1 MPRRWRWKRNGT
13 QRRFVLVFVLD
24 FQLISRTTMKLY
36 PFFHAP
42 RTTHRAP
49 RTTFHPF
56 PLTSNLLCRALP
68 LLGRPTTRLSP
79 GVAETKNQINENTK
93 THRRHRVCF
102 GTVSSCGLQ
111 QQSVLRQKRS
121 GVGLRYEMLCGWQS
135 HLRHLPDLQ
144 HQKIIKPI
152 RSHRPKVLLG
162 PFSFCRQLTNF
173 SLISNGSG
181 FDFPEH

>member
-24 FQLISRTTMKLY
+24 FQLISRTTMRTTRSLDR
-36 PFFHAP
+36 FFSHHAP
-42 RTTHRAP
+42 HF
-49 RTTFHPF
+49 TFHPF
-56 PLTSNLLCRALP
+56 TLTSNLLCRALP

-144 HQKIIKPI
+144 HQKIITSI

-162 PFSFCRQLTNF
+162 PFSFFRQLTNF
-173 SLISNGSG
+173 SLISSGSG